1 MATFQGKDSSTV
13 RAEAQKTSSPRTV
26 AGNRLLVTDGDCG
39 FCQASAAFLQKHFAG
54 NWVNQPSQSF
64 DYTTVGLTADDVA
77 KQVWFVRDSDGA
89 IEKWGGAQAVA
100 KLLLEQ
106 RRVWI
111 KPLAVLAFV
120 PGFREIAQW
129 LYRVVSRNRGKLPGA
144 STACELP

>member
-1 MATFQGKDSSTV
+1 MARPRLIPATV
-13 RAEAQKTSSPRTV
+13 RGNLVFRGSARTV
-26 AGNRLLVTDGDCG
+26 AGKTLLVTDGDCG
-39 FCQASAAFLQKHFAG
+39 FCQASATFLQKHFAG

-64 DYTTVGLTADDVA
+64 DYTTVGLTAEDVA
-77 KQVWFVRDSDGA
+77 KQVWFVRDSGDVD
-89 IEKWGGAQAVA
+89 EKWGGAQAVA

-144 STACELP
+144 SSSCELQ